1 MLLYKQL
8 VDDAK
13 IPLAAAQQEIDALK
27 KDLIMSNRKENQLEK
42 TAEKFEKEKDMQ
54 TNATLRAEQKMKE
67 QTELVSKKDKATTYC
82 PYTILS
88 KVTDNIFPTLLP
100 PGD

>member
-67 QTELVSKKDKATTYC
+67 QTELVSKIKTKSAY
-82 PYTILS
+82 
-88 KVTDNIFPTLLP
+88 
-100 PGD
+100 

>member
-1 MLLYKQL
+1 
-8 VDDAK
+8 
-13 IPLAAAQQEIDALK
+13 
-27 KDLIMSNRKENQLEK
+27 MSNRKENQLEK

-67 QTELVSKKDKATTYC
+67 QTELVSEKDNQHLDLNTHALAFTHYC
-82 PYTILS
+82 GNRLRALPYYSWLIS
-88 KVTDNIFPTLLP
+88 TLLL

>member
-27 KDLIMSNRKENQLEK
+27 KDLIMSNRKENLLEK

-67 QTELVSKKDKATTYC
+67 QTELVSEKDTTTGYNM
-82 PYTILS
+82 ILLS
-88 KVTDNIFPTLLP
+88 MC
-100 PGD
+100 